1 MNIVSLVNELA
12 SKVESASNDSEVE
25 SAREFNKENEI
36 SDKISNIHESF
47 SDVKNE
53 LTSLLDSL
61 SKILDDIVAPSL
73 NVNDNDY
80 FNEDVELTVSDEN
93 EVVITITKNGGEP
106 TVIENNSILTEGE
119 YEITVVDRAYNEIT
133 VKITIDKTS
142 PNATANYSTTDKT
155 NENVVV
161 TIIANEELK
170 ELDGWTLSLDKKN

>member
-1 MNIVSLVNELA
+1 MKYGGMVEMIIVMNP
-12 SKVESASNDSEVE
+12 KCSE
-25 SAREFNKENEI
+25 REVA
-36 SDKISNIHESF
+36 
-47 SDVKNE
+47 DVKNE

-142 PNATANYSTTDKT
+142 PNATAPI
-155 NENVVV
+155 
-161 TIIANEELK
+161 TIDTK
-170 ELDGWTLSLDKKN
+170 